1 MCVQPYNGGPVIMGC
16 VTGIQRLVHTSE
28 IDAGTEQD
36 VMGLFITVLYSLLYV
51 YAGFGPSKKRRDFF
65 RFFCTTKKGSR
76 STFNLVL
83 Q

>member
-1 MCVQPYNGGPVIMGC
+1 M
-16 VTGIQRLVHTSE
+16 TGIQRLVHTSE

-36 VMGLFITVLYSLLYV
+36 VMGLFITLFTSVRV
-51 YAGFGPSKKRRDFF
+51 RGIRPFKKKERFFFDFF
-65 RFFCTTKKGSR
+65 ILLIRTGITKKGSR